1 MLAILVYH
9 YAPHRMA
16 GGFIGVDLFL
26 VISGFL
32 TARSLMKWETKGFG
46 RTYVSYLVKRV
57 IRLGVPMVLV
67 FLASVS
73 IINIF
78 FPDLLYN
85 IRGAMLSSACYVNNW
100 WQISLGYS
108 YFEQYVHPSA

>member
-1 MLAILVYH
+1 MSKESSRKSYYPALDSLRVLAMLAILVYH

-67 FLASVS
+67 FWHLFPSSTSFFQTCS
-73 IINIF
+73 ITSAA
-78 FPDLLYN
+78 PCSQAP
-85 IRGAMLSSACYVNNW
+85 AM
-100 WQISLGYS
+100 
-108 YFEQYVHPSA
+108 